1 MERLRAGKRTGR
13 AHLSLDCISIGSN
26 AKQGEKG
33 PTKLRRRWEEEKRG
47 AASGRQVTL
56 EASRA
61 FHTAPGSLSLS
72 GLARTDDGKSEAID
86 SALTSSDLLNSHPH
100 YSTLQSSSPPYSQ
113 TPRPLPLIS
122 IPWPLPR
129 HPHARPL
136 PTTRFLSLSPST
148 LVTLST

>member
-47 AASGRQVTL
+47 AASGRQVAL

-72 GLARTDDGKSEAID
+72 GLATADDGKSEAID
-86 SALTSSDLLNSHPH
+86 SALTSSGLLNSHSH

-113 TPRPLPLIS
+113 TPRPLHRSTSLG
-122 IPWPLPR
+122 
-129 HPHARPL
+129 
-136 PTTRFLSLSPST
+136 LSLVVLT
-148 LVTLST
+148 LGPYRRQGFCLFQRRHW